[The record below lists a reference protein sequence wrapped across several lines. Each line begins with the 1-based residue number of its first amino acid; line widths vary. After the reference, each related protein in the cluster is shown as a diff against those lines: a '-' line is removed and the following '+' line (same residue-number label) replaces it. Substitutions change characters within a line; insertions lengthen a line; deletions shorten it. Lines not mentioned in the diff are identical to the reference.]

1 MNVDG
6 ALEMARRG
14 ELYPSVILHGGDGA
28 DRRRAALTLSRAL
41 LCTAPPEERPCGV
54 CTHCRRITLEVP
66 DTSGDGGEVSDTS
79 GTSANSA
86 NDAFHPDFAVLE
98 RDLKTSTSV
107 DATKAFLKVAHVS
120 PFEARGQAFV
130 VTSAESLTGEAA
142 NALLKTLEEPGDGAP
157 RHFLLLAPSQQ
168 DLLPT
173 LRSRSLAVY
182 LGAGTAVSRE
192 AAAPVAERLGHAL
205 ASLERTG
212 APVWLLAVAGI
223 LESAGE
229 FRDPRDQKPW
239 ALAARALIDT
249 RAHLARMARND
260 ERSGRSRALLALA
273 EDLLAA
279 RALRLRGITARRIL
293 EGLTAKHL
301 A

>member
-1 MNVDG
+1 MNADG

-14 ELYPSVILHGGDGA
+14 ELYPSVILHGGEDS
-28 DRRRAALTLSRAL
+28 DRRRTALAIARTL
-41 LCTAPPEERPCGV
+41 LCVAAEPERPCGV

-66 DTSGDGGEVSDTS
+66 DSSDEVPDTSGD
-79 GTSANSA
+79 
-86 NDAFHPDFAVLE
+86 DAFHPDFAVLE

-142 NALLKTLEEPGDGAP
+142 NALLKTLEEPGAGAP
-157 RHFLLLAPSQQ
+157 RHFLLLSPSQQ

-182 LGAGTAVSRE
+182 LGAGTAISRE
-192 AAAPVAERLGHAL
+192 AAAPVARRLGHAL
-205 ASLERTG
+205 ASLERTS
-212 APVWLLAVAGI
+212 APVWLLAIAGI

-229 FRDPRDQKPW
+229 FRDPRDQTPW
-239 ALAARALIDT
+239 ALAARAVIDA
-249 RAHLARMARND
+249 RARIARAD
-260 ERSGRSRALLALA
+260 ERPKSSRALLALA

-279 RALRLRGITARRIL
+279 RSLRLRGITARRIL